1 MWIVWDM
8 IKKIISYLWHSK
20 ERRIE
25 RFENAVQSDF
35 QKAHQ
40 GHLDKRKHGKSIK
53 VDWRCARMGED
64 RQKDEQ

>member
-1 MWIVWDM
+1 M
-8 IKKIISYLWHSK
+8 IKKLFYYYWNMKQKS
-20 ERRIE
+20 IE

-35 QKAHQ
+35 QKVHQ
-40 GHLDKRKHGKSIK
+40 GCLNKRKHGKSIK